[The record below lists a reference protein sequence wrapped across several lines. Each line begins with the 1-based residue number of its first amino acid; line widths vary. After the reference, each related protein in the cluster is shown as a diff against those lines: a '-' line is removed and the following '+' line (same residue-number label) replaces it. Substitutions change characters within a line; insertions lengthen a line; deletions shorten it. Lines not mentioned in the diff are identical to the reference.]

1 VGGETA
7 DRRGVASRRVERVEG
22 IVERVEGVVERVE
35 GALYRPTD
43 RSIEARDSVAVSMA
57 MAMGAGDDG
66 LVSFDELDRVATAR
80 RGDDDATTTTAA
92 AAAAGENEEGSF
104 GSLVSRGSES
114 DGVDT
119 PTSEREEEG
128 LVSTL
133 RSVLTRRPSV
143 AALKALGTLDE
154 ETTREGEEEE
164 EDEDGVCSLSEF
176 AMVLNAAGW
185 VRYDPSERMIRARR
199 ARSYLSVVSRTED

>member
-1 VGGETA
+1 
-7 DRRGVASRRVERVEG
+7 
-22 IVERVEGVVERVE
+22 
-35 GALYRPTD
+35 
-43 RSIEARDSVAVSMA
+43 MA
-57 MAMGAGDDG
+57 MAMVAGDDG

-92 AAAAGENEEGSF
+92 SAAAGENEEGSF

-119 PTSEREEEG
+119 ATSEREEEG

-154 ETTREGEEEE
+154 ETTREGEED

>member
-1 VGGETA
+1 MDA
-7 DRRGVASRRVERVEG
+7 H
-22 IVERVEGVVERVE
+22 
-35 GALYRPTD
+35 
-43 RSIEARDSVAVSMA
+43 
-57 MAMGAGDDG
+57 DDG

-80 RGDDDATTTTAA
+80 RGDLRATTTMTTTPPTTTD
-92 AAAAGENEEGSF
+92 EEGSF

-114 DGVDT
+114 DGAET
-119 PTSEREEEG
+119 PTSERGEDGG

-133 RSVLTRRPSV
+133 RSVLTRKPSV

-185 VRYDPSERMIRARR
+185 VRVE
-199 ARSYLSVVSRTED
+199 

>member
-1 VGGETA
+1 MGGETA

-22 IVERVEGVVERVE
+22 VVERVEGVVERVE

-80 RGDDDATTTTAA
+80 RGDDGGTTTTAA
-92 AAAAGENEEGSF
+92 RAGENEEGSF

-143 AALKALGTLDE
+143 AALKALGTLGE
-154 ETTREGEEEE
+154 ETTREGEEED

-185 VRYDPSERMIRARR
+185 VRVDPSERMIRARR

>member
-1 VGGETA
+1 
-7 DRRGVASRRVERVEG
+7 
-22 IVERVEGVVERVE
+22 
-35 GALYRPTD
+35 
-43 RSIEARDSVAVSMA
+43 VSMA
-57 MAMGAGDDG
+57 MVAGDDG

-92 AAAAGENEEGSF
+92 GENEEGSF

-119 PTSEREEEG
+119 ATSEREEEG

-154 ETTREGEEEE
+154 ETTREGEEED